1 MTNEALKL
9 QVIWKVTTEFIDEVE
24 IDPNAPG
31 WKNIIKEQILQ
42 KIQDN
47 PADYSLEDS
56 DIEVI
61 RTVEVDE
68 ID

>member
-1 MTNEALKL
+1 MINEALRL
-9 QVIWKVTTEFIDEVE
+9 QVIWKVTTEFAAEVA

-47 PADYSLEDS
+47 PADYTLEDS

-68 ID
+68 VD

>member
-1 MTNEALKL
+1 MINEALRL

-47 PADYSLEDS
+47 PADYTLEDS
-56 DIEVI
+56 DIEII

-68 ID
+68 ND

>member
-47 PADYSLEDS
+47 PIDYTLEDS
-56 DIEVI
+56 DIEI
-61 RTVEVDE
+61 KRTVEVNK
-68 ID
+68 IG

>member
-1 MTNEALKL
+1 MTSDALKL

-31 WKNIIKEQILQ
+31 WKNIIKEQVLQ

-47 PADYSLEDS
+47 PADYTLEDS
-56 DIEVI
+56 DIEII

-68 ID
+68 VD

>member
-1 MTNEALKL
+1 MMAKEV
-9 QVIWKVTTEFIDEVE
+9 VIVWKVTTEFIDEVE

-47 PADYSLEDS
+47 PADYTLEDS
-56 DIEVI
+56 DIEII
-61 RTVEVDE
+61 RYE
-68 ID
+68 

>member
-47 PADYSLEDS
+47 PIDYTLEDS
-56 DIEVI
+56 DIEII
-61 RTVEVDE
+61 RTVEVNK
-68 ID
+68 IG

>member
-31 WKNIIKEQILQ
+31 WQNVIKEQIFQ
-42 KIQDN
+42 TVQDN
-47 PADYSLEDS
+47 PADYTLEAS
-56 DIEVI
+56 DIEII
-61 RTVEVDE
+61 RTVEVNK
-68 ID
+68 IG

>member
-47 PADYSLEDS
+47 PADYTLEDS

-68 ID
+68 VY

>member
-1 MTNEALKL
+1 MINEALRL
-9 QVIWKVTTEFIDEVE
+9 QVIWKVTTEFADEVA

-47 PADYSLEDS
+47 PADYTLEDL
-56 DIEVI
+56 DIEII

>member
-47 PADYSLEDS
+47 PADYTLEDS
-56 DIEVI
+56 DIEII
-61 RTVEVDE
+61 RTVEVNK
-68 ID
+68 IG

>member
-47 PADYSLEDS
+47 PADYTLEDL
-56 DIEVI
+56 DIEII

>member
-9 QVIWKVTTEFIDEVE
+9 QAIWKVTTEFIDEVE

-47 PADYSLEDS
+47 PIDYTLEDS
-56 DIEVI
+56 DIEII
-61 RTVEVDE
+61 RTVEVNK
-68 ID
+68 IG

>member
-47 PADYSLEDS
+47 PADYTLEDS

-68 ID
+68 VD

>member
-31 WKNIIKEQILQ
+31 WKNIIKEQVLE

-47 PADYSLEDS
+47 PADYTLEDS
-56 DIEVI
+56 DIEII

-68 ID
+68 VD

>member
-1 MTNEALKL
+1 MINEALRL

-47 PADYSLEDS
+47 PADYTLEDS

-68 ID
+68 VD

>member
-31 WKNIIKEQILQ
+31 WKNIIKEQIFQ

-47 PADYSLEDS
+47 PEDYTLEDS

-68 ID
+68 VD

>member
-31 WKNIIKEQILQ
+31 WKNIIKEQIVQ

-47 PADYSLEDS
+47 PTDYTLEDS
-56 DIEVI
+56 DIEII

-68 ID
+68 VD

>member
-1 MTNEALKL
+1 MAKE
-9 QVIWKVTTEFIDEVE
+9 VVMVWKVTTEFIDEVE

-47 PADYSLEDS
+47 PADYTLEDS

-68 ID
+68 VD

>member
-47 PADYSLEDS
+47 PADYTLEDS
-56 DIEVI
+56 YIEVI
-61 RTVEVDE
+61 RTVEVDKV
-68 ID
+68 D

>member
-9 QVIWKVTTEFIDEVE
+9 QVIWKITTEFIDEVE

-47 PADYSLEDS
+47 PADYTLEDS

>member
-1 MTNEALKL
+1 MINEALRL
-9 QVIWKVTTEFIDEVE
+9 QVIWKVTTEFADEVA

-31 WKNIIKEQILQ
+31 LKNIIKEQILQ

-47 PADYSLEDS
+47 PADYTLEDL
-56 DIEVI
+56 DIEII

>member
-1 MTNEALKL
+1 MINEALRL

-31 WKNIIKEQILQ
+31 WKNIIKEQIFQ

-47 PADYSLEDS
+47 PTDYTLEDS
-56 DIEVI
+56 DIEII
-61 RTVEVDE
+61 RTVEVNE

>member
-1 MTNEALKL
+1 MAKEV
-9 QVIWKVTTEFIDEVE
+9 VIVWKVTTEFIDEVE

-47 PADYSLEDS
+47 PADYTLEDS
-56 DIEVI
+56 DIEII
-61 RTVEVDE
+61 RYE
-68 ID
+68 

>member
-1 MTNEALKL
+1 MINEALRL

-47 PADYSLEDS
+47 PADYTLEDS
-56 DIEVI
+56 DIEII
-61 RTVEVDE
+61 RTVEVNK
-68 ID
+68 IG

>member
-24 IDPNAPG
+24 IDPHAPG
-31 WKNIIKEQILQ
+31 WANIIKEQIFQ

-47 PADYSLEDS
+47 PADYTLEDS
-56 DIEVI
+56 DIEII
-61 RTVEVDE
+61 RTVEVNK
-68 ID
+68 IG

>member
-9 QVIWKVTTEFIDEVE
+9 QVICKVTTEFIDEVE

-47 PADYSLEDS
+47 PADYTLEDS

-68 ID
+68 DD

>member
-1 MTNEALKL
+1 MI
-9 QVIWKVTTEFIDEVE
+9 VIRLEMMAKEVVIVWKVTTEFIDEVE

-47 PADYSLEDS
+47 PADYTLEDS
-56 DIEVI
+56 DIEII
-61 RTVEVDE
+61 RYE
-68 ID
+68 

>member
-1 MTNEALKL
+1 MTHESLKL
-9 QVIWKVTTEFIDEVE
+9 QVIWKVSTEFIDEVE

-47 PADYSLEDS
+47 PADYTLEDS

-68 ID
+68 VD